1 MNKNCITPPR
11 GSERYGA
18 LDGLRTYAAIGI
30 VLMHVLS
37 NIGVKPTENY
47 LTGTLIPWF
56 TDFTLMFMV
65 VSGFSLCCGYYDTV
79 KTGPITTNAS

>member
-1 MNKNCITPPR
+1 MNKNYITHPQS
-11 GSERYGA
+11 SERYEA
-18 LDGLRTYAAIGI
+18 LDGLRAYAAIGI

-37 NIGVKPTENY
+37 NIGVKPTGNY

-65 VSGFSLCCGYYDTV
+65 VSGFILRDLLLMAMCC
-79 KTGPITTNAS
+79 IS